1 MLLNRHGYM
10 EVLYICCIVY
20 IWKTEIKQGRVLL
33 GSTDN
38 RFRLVGFFSCSI
50 GKKPFSVDLVDNNN
64 NNNNNNNLYLY
75 SAVSTKKPTALN
87 KTTYYKQ
94 INITLLI

>member
-1 MLLNRHGYM
+1 M
-10 EVLYICCIVY
+10 
-20 IWKTEIKQGRVLL
+20 KTQLPTL
-33 GSTDN
+33 HTWLSHLAT
-38 RFRLVGFFSCSI
+38 C
-50 GKKPFSVDLVDNNN
+50 

-87 KTTYYKQ
+87 KATYYKQ